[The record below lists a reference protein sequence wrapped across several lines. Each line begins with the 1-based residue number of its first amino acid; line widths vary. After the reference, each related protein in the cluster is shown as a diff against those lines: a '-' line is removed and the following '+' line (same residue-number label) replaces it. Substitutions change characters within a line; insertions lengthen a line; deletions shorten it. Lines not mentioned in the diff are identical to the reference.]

1 MLGPVGHLASAIAYA
16 VRRGARREADRA
28 AVADVHWRKRRDDL
42 PKGLELQWLG
52 TSGFRLSYEGH
63 DVLIDPYL
71 TRVPLRGLRRAA
83 PGNWDTIAPHVGN
96 ASAILIGHTHFDHAM
111 DAPLIARRYDA
122 PVYGGRSL
130 VQLMELH
137 GVGDLAV
144 EVQPHR
150 PYAIGPFTVTFVPSL
165 HSKLAL
171 GLWIPSD
178 GELSCEHLDELTPL
192 AYRCGQTWGI
202 HVAVAGVT
210 FYHQGSCDLIEG
222 EMRHRGV
229 DYLLAGISGRRFTP
243 RYVERLIRRLEPRV
257 VVPHHWDDFF
267 RPLDGDYAFSLNV
280 NLAHFLDEVRAV
292 SKDLEIRA
300 LVPGET
306 VGTP

>member
-111 DAPLIARRYDA
+111 DAPLIARRYNA
-122 PVYGGRSL
+122 PVHGGRSL
-130 VQLMELH
+130 VQLMEL
-137 GVGDLAV
+137 
-144 EVQPHR
+144 
-150 PYAIGPFTVTFVPSL
+150 
-165 HSKLAL
+165 
-171 GLWIPSD
+171 
-178 GELSCEHLDELTPL
+178 
-192 AYRCGQTWGI
+192 
-202 HVAVAGVT
+202 
-210 FYHQGSCDLIEG
+210 
-222 EMRHRGV
+222 
-229 DYLLAGISGRRFTP
+229 
-243 RYVERLIRRLEPRV
+243 
-257 VVPHHWDDFF
+257 
-267 RPLDGDYAFSLNV
+267 
-280 NLAHFLDEVRAV
+280 
-292 SKDLEIRA
+292 
-300 LVPGET
+300 
-306 VGTP
+306 